1 MSSEPRSPRP
11 VASSWPEVLAFYR
24 GLAQEH
30 PEARPLLA
38 LVEFLASSRYARSL
52 FPAITHDGLLLGRAP
67 QTQPGDPALRIRF
80 DIASQ
85 QFTFVHVQR
94 KGDPNPWSRQCEA
107 AEWQAV
113 LERIF
118 HKRLDWFHEG

>member
-1 MSSEPRSPRP
+1 MSPQPRIPRP
-11 VASSWPEVLAFYR
+11 IASSWPEVLVFYR

-30 PEARPLLA
+30 AEARPMLA

-52 FPAITHDGLLLGRAP
+52 SPAITHDGLLLGRGA
-67 QTQPGDPALRIRF
+67 TLQPGGPALRVRF
-80 DIASQ
+80 DIASR
-85 QFTFVHVQR
+85 QFTFTHVQR
-94 KGDPNPWSRQCEA
+94 PDDPKPWSRECEA